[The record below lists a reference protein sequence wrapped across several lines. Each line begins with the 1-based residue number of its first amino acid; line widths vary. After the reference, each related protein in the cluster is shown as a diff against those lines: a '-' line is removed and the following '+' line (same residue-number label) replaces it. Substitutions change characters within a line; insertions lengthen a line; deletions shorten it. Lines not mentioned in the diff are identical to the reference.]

1 MTMKPAHH
9 PFALILSTAALA
21 LPQLAV
27 AAATVTSPASE
38 ASEASEATPT
48 PSSELD
54 ERAKL
59 DDLAALVQQHKL
71 AASPYPDVQR
81 SWEQCKSGSASYS
94 DVLKV
99 EAQSL
104 TRNLQDATLPPEEA
118 QRLLRQ
124 LERNVELQIRISRML
139 EQQQLAPAGSS
150 DALAARLNEA
160 LAELMSR
167 RNP

>member
-1 MTMKPAHH
+1 MIMKPAHH
-9 PFALILSTAALA
+9 PFAVILSTAALA
-21 LPQLAV
+21 LPPL
-27 AAATVTSPASE
+27 AAADATATPPASA
-38 ASEASEATPT
+38 ASAATPV
-48 PSSELD
+48 
-54 ERAKL
+54 AKL
-59 DDLAALVQQHKL
+59 ADRDTLAALVQQHNL
-71 AASPYPDVQR
+71 AASPYTDVQR

-99 EAQSL
+99 EAQSIIQ
-104 TRNLQDATLPPEEA
+104 NLQDATLPPEEA

-124 LERNVELQIRISRML
+124 LERNVELQIHISRML

>member
-9 PFALILSTAALA
+9 PFAVILSTAALA
-21 LPQLAV
+21 LPPL
-27 AAATVTSPASE
+27 AAADATATPPASA
-38 ASEASEATPT
+38 ASAATPV
-48 PSSELD
+48 
-54 ERAKL
+54 AKL
-59 DDLAALVQQHKL
+59 ADRDTLAALVQQHNL
-71 AASPYPDVQR
+71 AASPYTDVQR
-81 SWEQCKSGSASYS
+81 SWEQCASGAANYT

-99 EAQSL
+99 EAQSIIQ
-104 TRNLQDATLPPEEA
+104 NLQDATLPPEEA
-118 QRLLRQ
+118 QRLLGQ
-124 LERNVELQIRISRML
+124 LKRNVELQIHISRML

>member
-1 MTMKPAHH
+1 MIMKPAHH
-9 PFALILSTAALA
+9 PFALILSAAALA
-21 LPQLAV
+21 LAPL
-27 AAATVTSPASE
+27 AAADAT
-38 ASEASEATPT
+38 ATPT
-48 PSSELD
+48 ASPATAATPAAQLPDSD
-54 ERAKL
+54 T
-59 DDLAALVQQHKL
+59 LAALVQQHKL

-94 DVLKV
+94 DVLKA
-99 EAQSL
+99 EEQSIIQ
-104 TRNLQDATLPPEEA
+104 NLQDATLPPEET

-160 LAELMSR
+160 LAELKSR
-167 RNP
+167 RNL

>member
-9 PFALILSTAALA
+9 PYAVILSTAALA
-21 LPQLAV
+21 LPPL
-27 AAATVTSPASE
+27 AAADATATPPASA
-38 ASEASEATPT
+38 ASAATPV
-48 PSSELD
+48 
-54 ERAKL
+54 AKL
-59 DDLAALVQQHKL
+59 ADRDTLAALVQQHNL
-71 AASPYPDVQR
+71 AASPYTDVQR
-81 SWEQCKSGSASYS
+81 SWEQCASGAANYT

-99 EAQSL
+99 EAQSIIQ
-104 TRNLQDATLPPEEA
+104 NLQDATLPPEEA
-118 QRLLRQ
+118 QRLLGQ
-124 LERNVELQIRISRML
+124 LKRNVELQIRISRML

>member
-1 MTMKPAHH
+1 MKPAHH

-21 LPQLAV
+21 LTPL
-27 AAATVTSPASE
+27 AAADATTTPPASA
-38 ASEASEATPT
+38 ASAATPA
-48 PSSELD
+48 
-54 ERAKL
+54 AKL
-59 DDLAALVQQHKL
+59 ADRAPLAALVRQHNL

-81 SWEQCKSGSASYS
+81 SWEQCESGAASYT

-118 QRLLRQ
+118 QRLLGQ
-124 LERNVELQIRISRML
+124 LEKNVELQIRISRML

>member
-9 PFALILSTAALA
+9 PYAVILSTAALA
-21 LPQLAV
+21 LPPL
-27 AAATVTSPASE
+27 AAADATATPPASA
-38 ASEASEATPT
+38 ASAATPV
-48 PSSELD
+48 
-54 ERAKL
+54 AKL
-59 DDLAALVQQHKL
+59 ADRDTLAALVQQHNL
-71 AASPYPDVQR
+71 AASPYTDVQR
-81 SWEQCKSGSASYS
+81 SWEQCASGAANYT

-99 EAQSL
+99 EAQSIIQ
-104 TRNLQDATLPPEEA
+104 NLQDATLPPEEA
-118 QRLLRQ
+118 QRLLGQ
-124 LERNVELQIRISRML
+124 LKRNVELQIHISRML

>member
-9 PFALILSTAALA
+9 PYAVILSTAALA
-21 LPQLAV
+21 LPPL
-27 AAATVTSPASE
+27 AAADATATPPASA
-38 ASEASEATPT
+38 ASAATPV
-48 PSSELD
+48 
-54 ERAKL
+54 AKL
-59 DDLAALVQQHKL
+59 ADRDTLAALVQQQHNL
-71 AASPYPDVQR
+71 AASPYTDVQR
-81 SWEQCKSGSASYS
+81 SWEQCASGAANYT

-99 EAQSL
+99 EAQSIIQ
-104 TRNLQDATLPPEEA
+104 NLQDATLPPEEA
-118 QRLLRQ
+118 QRLLGQ
-124 LERNVELQIRISRML
+124 LKRNVELQIHISRML

>member
-1 MTMKPAHH
+1 MIMKPAHH

-21 LPQLAV
+21 LTPL
-27 AAATVTSPASE
+27 AAADATATPPASA
-38 ASEASEATPT
+38 ASAATPV
-48 PSSELD
+48 
-54 ERAKL
+54 AKL
-59 DDLAALVQQHKL
+59 ADRDTLAALVQQHNL
-71 AASPYPDVQR
+71 AASPYTDVQR
-81 SWEQCKSGSASYS
+81 SWEQCASGAANYT

-99 EAQSL
+99 EAQSIIQ
-104 TRNLQDATLPPEEA
+104 NLQDATLPPEEA
-118 QRLLRQ
+118 QRLLGQ
-124 LERNVELQIRISRML
+124 LKRNVELQIHISRML

>member
-1 MTMKPAHH
+1 MIMKPAHH
-9 PFALILSTAALA
+9 PYAVILSTAALA
-21 LPQLAV
+21 LPPLAAADATATPPASPA
-27 AAATVTSPASE
+27 AAAT
-38 ASEASEATPT
+38 
-48 PSSELD
+48 PSAEIAD
-54 ERAKL
+54 
-59 DDLAALVQQHKL
+59 DNDLAALVQQHKL

>member
-1 MTMKPAHH
+1 MIMKPAHH
-9 PFALILSTAALA
+9 PYAVILSTAALA
-21 LPQLAV
+21 LTPL
-27 AAATVTSPASE
+27 AAADATATPPASA
-38 ASEASEATPT
+38 ASAATPV
-48 PSSELD
+48 
-54 ERAKL
+54 AKL
-59 DDLAALVQQHKL
+59 ADRDTLAALVQQHKL
-71 AASPYPDVQR
+71 AASPYTDVQR
-81 SWEQCKSGSASYS
+81 SWEQCASGAANYT

-99 EAQSL
+99 EAQSIIQ
-104 TRNLQDATLPPEEA
+104 NLQDATLPPEEA

-124 LERNVELQIRISRML
+124 LERNVELQIHISRML

>member
-9 PFALILSTAALA
+9 PYAVILSTAALA
-21 LPQLAV
+21 LPPL
-27 AAATVTSPASE
+27 AAADATATPPASA
-38 ASEASEATPT
+38 ASAATPV
-48 PSSELD
+48 
-54 ERAKL
+54 AKL
-59 DDLAALVQQHKL
+59 ADRDTLAALVQQHNL
-71 AASPYPDVQR
+71 AVSPYTDVQR
-81 SWEQCKSGSASYS
+81 SWEQCASGAANYT

-99 EAQSL
+99 EAQSIIQ
-104 TRNLQDATLPPEEA
+104 NLQDATLPPEEA
-118 QRLLRQ
+118 QRLLGQ
-124 LERNVELQIRISRML
+124 LKRNVELQIHISRML